1 MAYYTLSPLAM
12 EDLRDIW
19 RYGADRWGLE
29 QTETYGEK
37 LLAAF
42 DFLTEN
48 PKIGASIDHV
58 RQGYRKHPTG
68 SHLIIYRITPE
79 CLEVM
84 RILHKQADIERHLYN

>member
-84 RILHKQADIERHLYN
+84 RILHKRADIERHLYN